1 MWSWLSNACTL
12 DSFVLINFSNCKFLF
27 WWNISF
33 WRKPRKRALP
43 PPLPGRKLVKS
54 PKIGSNLRRSKKI
67 IWLKRFS
74 SFKKN
79 FCSVHF
85 YHKLEF
91 KFRHTFIL
99 FDSIDVCNFIKKYF
113 LIELKYALKFIL
125 LFSSWQSH
133 ENKNNSWWK
142 KSWKIY

>member
-33 WRKPRKRALP
+33 W
-43 PPLPGRKLVKS
+43 RKLVKS

-113 LIELKYALKFIL
+113 LIELKYALKFIV

-142 KSWKIY
+142 KYIKNGKVTKVSRRYP